1 MSTPHGFSPEVTVH
15 SSYSRYSSQILLNC
29 TIIARP
35 LTSAKWKRNHMSM
48 NAIRRTEINDYTVQL
63 LLFLQINS
71 LNYSEAFGM
80 YECEAENQL
89 KVSKAF
95 VIIDEAILL
104 NTTILKHYR
113 SSSLSPLPSYAQ
125 IELLLNGSLSST
137 CHLYLILFLHIFV
150 TYLNGFYNK
159 R

>member
-1 MSTPHGFSPEVTVH
+1 SPEITVH

-35 LTSAKWKRNHMSM
+35 LTSAKWKRNHVPM

-113 SSSLSPLPSYAQ
+113 SSSLPPLPSYAQ
-125 IELLLNGSLSST
+125 IELLLNGSLCLT
-137 CHLYLILFLHIFV
+137 CHLYLMLFLHIFV